1 MKVKIYGRTTG
12 CKFCDTAKAVCEQNK
27 FDMEFVDIV
36 TEGIDGAKLSEIC
49 GEPVRQVP
57 QIFVN
62 DIYVPGG
69 CTGFIEGLKEGRW
82 K

>member
-12 CKFCDTAKAVCEQNK
+12 CNFCDTAKAICENNS
-27 FDMEFVDIV
+27 FEMDFIDVV
-36 TEGIDGAKLSEIC
+36 SEGIDGAKLSEIC

-62 DIYVPGG
+62 DEYVPGG
-69 CTGFIEGLKEGRW
+69 CTGFVNGLKEGRW
-82 K
+82 N

>member
-1 MKVKIYGRTTG
+1 MLKV
-12 CKFCDTAKAVCEQNK
+12 
-27 FDMEFVDIV
+27 
-36 TEGIDGAKLSEIC
+36 KLSEIC

-82 K
+82 N